1 MVFVFNLDIVKV
13 FHWVVLPIHTLLHA
27 GDVRVVLTYHDFY
40 ELFGFWQSGE
50 CKMNLTCIHL
60 LNIFAKVCWP
70 LGFPLLWLAFS
81 AGIFTFFLL
90 ISQSSL
96 YIPDIHPL
104 SHKNITAFL
113 PDSSFHLFFW
123 QILLKTSSKIRCCQK
138 YPSFILQLYI
148 SVLFK
153 NSSMPQ
159 GHEDSLLNVP
169 INVYKFCLTHLFVC
183 VCVSF
188 CGGLWFSP

>member
-1 MVFVFNLDIVKV
+1 MVFVFNLDTVKV

-27 GDVRVVLTYHDFY
+27 GDVRVVLTYDDFY

-70 LGFPLLWLAFS
+70 LGFPLLWLACS

-96 YIPDIHPL
+96 YIPDISPL
-104 SHKNITAFL
+104 LHIWLENIFSNSMLPFYFL
-113 PDSSFHLFFW
+113 DGVLCIAEVFSSDEILFIFFFW
-123 QILLKTSSKIRCCQK
+123 W
-138 YPSFILQLYI
+138 F
-148 SVLFK
+148 VL
-153 NSSMPQ
+153 
-159 GHEDSLLNVP
+159 
-169 INVYKFCLTHLFVC
+169 
-183 VCVSF
+183 
-188 CGGLWFSP
+188 